1 MVFMNATAQTA
12 GRPADTW
19 LYWVLG
25 FVGGYGDA
33 AGFVLARTFTGHATG
48 NLVLGAIEI
57 AAGDLR
63 SALSHFSAVVAF
75 LTGVFLGAWTMRPL
89 KLSRLSSVMA
99 VELILILASP
109 LFLSGH
115 LAGTAS
121 FVLCVSLALGLQN
134 GAFRRAGGISVHTTY
149 LTGMITSLISSEVEK
164 YSAEPFPPAA
174 STHNPKV
181 VLIVQIWTA
190 FVLGAIAGA
199 AATFHFKQWGMF
211 GIGLILLVLVLRYGR
226 ASFAEP

>member
-1 MVFMNATAQTA
+1 MNATAQTA
-12 GRPADTW
+12 GPPTGSW
-19 LYWVLG
+19 LYWLLG

-33 AGFVLARTFTGHATG
+33 AGFVLARSFTGHATG

-63 SALSHFSAVVAF
+63 TALFHFSAVVAF
-75 LTGVFLGAWTMRPL
+75 FIGVFLGAWTMRPL
-89 KLSRLSSVMA
+89 KLSRLSYVMT

-109 LFLSGH
+109 LLLSPH
-115 LAGTAS
+115 LAGIQS

-134 GAFRRAGGISVHTTY
+134 GAFRRAWGISVHTTY
-149 LTGMITSLISSEVEK
+149 LTGMITSLVSSEAEK
-164 YSAEPFPPAA
+164 YWGDPFPTAA
-174 STHNPKV
+174 SAHNSK
-181 VLIVQIWTA
+181 LALTLQIWAA

-211 GIGLILLVLVLRYGR
+211 GIGSILLVMVLRFAR